1 MLPRNVT
8 ANAVKGP
15 ERERQLLPK
24 CPMTPLS
31 WLLHHY
37 LCKSTMAR
45 ECPKEEDPRSAAVAT
60 AAMIVAVT
68 AANLVVV
75 AAIAASRVA
84 AAAVTSV
91 AAHAAVTAAIAVHA
105 AAIAAARNRNHPIKY
120 LKRSTH

>member
-1 MLPRNVT
+1 MLPKNVT
-8 ANAVKGP
+8 ANAGKGA

-24 CPMTPLS
+24 CAMTPLS

-37 LCKSTMAR
+37 LRKPTLVR
-45 ECPKEEDPRSAAVAT
+45 ECAKEEDPRSAAVAT

-68 AANLVVV
+68 AANLVVAAATV
-75 AAIAASRVA
+75 ASHVA
-84 AAAVTSV
+84 AAVMSV

-105 AAIAAARNRNHPIKY
+105 AAIAAARNRNRPIKW